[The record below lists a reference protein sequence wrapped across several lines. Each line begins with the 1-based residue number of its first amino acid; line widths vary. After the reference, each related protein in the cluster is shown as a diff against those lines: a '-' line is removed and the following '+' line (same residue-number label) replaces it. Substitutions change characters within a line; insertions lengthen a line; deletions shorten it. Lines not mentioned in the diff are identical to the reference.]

1 MDEAPEDQLQ
11 AVEAELKQ
19 LEHEIESLLARQQVL
34 QAQREQL
41 CRSVSANAR
50 APKADW
56 HPRLTGTQGDFAW
69 DDAIKMHLQTH
80 FGLQA
85 FRCIFSAIMIDSSAF
100 AKQLDTRCQWQPH
113 GNNRC
118 IHRPLQREVI
128 NATLQG
134 RDVLCLL
141 PSGGGKSLCYQL
153 PALYSNGV
161 TLVVSPLLSLIQDQ
175 V

>member
-56 HPRLTGTQGDFAW
+56 QGDFAW
-69 DDAIKMHLQTH
+69 DDAIKTHLQTH

-85 FRCIFSAIMIDSSAF
+85 FRCIS
-100 AKQLDTRCQWQPH
+100 
-113 GNNRC
+113 
-118 IHRPLQREVI
+118 
-128 NATLQG
+128 
-134 RDVLCLL
+134 
-141 PSGGGKSLCYQL
+141 
-153 PALYSNGV
+153 
-161 TLVVSPLLSLIQDQ
+161 
-175 V
+175 